1 MQADAS
7 DLSYARSLEA
17 AKAAGLR
24 YVDGTGPGI
33 ERRRCGRGFVYVG
46 PDRRAIRDRRQLE
59 RIRSLAIPPAWARV
73 WICPTSA
80 GHIQAVGW
88 DAKGRK
94 QYRYHAQFR
103 EVRDR
108 NKFGRMIAFGTVL
121 AVIRK
126 RVRRDLRRS
135 GLPREKVL
143 AAVVRLLET
152 TCIRVG
158 NDEYAR
164 ENDSF
169 GLTTL
174 RNRHVRSSGAR
185 LRFRFK
191 GKSGLWHFIELNDRT
206 ISRIV
211 RQCQELPGYRLFQ
224 YIDGDG
230 TLCNVDSED
239 VNNYLREI
247 TRQDFSAKDFRTW
260 SGTVLAARELVA
272 AGPSR
277 SEREAKHK
285 VVEATRRVAQRL
297 GNRPATCRKYY
308 IHPAIIDAYSDHSLF
323 ETVRQG
329 EEQDEAY
336 NGRGLSPEEYAV
348 MVLITKYLEKTTTA
362 ASRRSLPAAR
372 AA

>member
-7 DLSYARSLEA
+7 DQSYARSLEA

-46 PDRRAIRDRRQLE
+46 PDGRAISDRRQLE
-59 RIRSLAIPPAWARV
+59 RIRALAIPPAWARV
-73 WICPTSA
+73 WICPTST

-126 RVRRDLRRS
+126 RVKRDLRRS
-135 GLPREKVL
+135 GLPREKLL

-174 RNRHVRSSGAR
+174 RSRHVRSSGAT

-191 GKSGLWHFIELNDRT
+191 GKSGLWHSIELNDRT
-206 ISRIV
+206 VSRIV

-224 YIDGDG
+224 YIDEDG
-230 TLCNVDSED
+230 TPCNVDSED
-239 VNNYLREI
+239 VNHYLREI
-247 TRQDFSAKDFRTW
+247 TNQEFSAKDFRTW
-260 SGTVLAARELVA
+260 AGTVLAARELVA
-272 AGPSR
+272 AGPSG
-277 SEREAKHK
+277 SERETKHN
-285 VVEATRRVAQRL
+285 VVEATRRVARRL

-323 ETVRQG
+323 EVMRQG
-329 EEQDEAY
+329 EEQHAVY
-336 NGRGLSPEEYAV
+336 NGSGLSPEEYSV
-348 MVLITKYLEKTTTA
+348 MVLITKYLEKTTTVGG
-362 ASRRSLPAAR
+362 RRSLPAAR